1 MFLKYDLKLGHL
13 DAFYGTFLSNKKK
26 FDILWSVYKMIMIV
40 SHEQSSREGE
50 FSVKTRKFSKRI

>member
-1 MFLKYDLKLGHL
+1 MFLKYDLNMGHL

-50 FSVKTRKFSKRI
+50 FSVNNKEI